1 MIEGVMEKN
10 ELQKKWKGRYEFGVQ
25 YRVCETYNSFA
36 FDRYFSV
43 KDIKTG
49 DLVDTSALRYSDD
62 EFDFCVAID
71 IFLDRLVAEDR
82 ERKLRDLGI

>member
-10 ELQKKWKGRYEFGVQ
+10 ELQKKWKGRYEFGVD
-25 YRVCETYNSFA
+25 RYNSFA

>member
-1 MIEGVMEKN
+1 MGFVKDMEKN
-10 ELQKKWKGRYEFGVQ
+10 ELQNKWKGRYEFGVD
-25 YRVCETYNSFA
+25 RYNSFA

-71 IFLDRLVAEDR
+71 IFLDRLVVEDR

>member
-1 MIEGVMEKN
+1 MGFVKDMEKN
-10 ELQKKWKGRYEFGVQ
+10 ELQKKWKGRYEFGVD
-25 YRVCETYNSFA
+25 RYNSFA

-71 IFLDRLVAEDR
+71 ILLDRLVAENR

>member
-1 MIEGVMEKN
+1 MEKN
-10 ELQKKWKGRYEFGVQ
+10 ELQKKWKGRYEFGVD
-25 YRVCETYNSFA
+25 RYNSFA

-49 DLVDTSALRYSDD
+49 DLVDTCPFGTRSAALRYSDD

-71 IFLDRLVAEDR
+71 IFLDRLVSEDR